1 MVAPPLRG
9 VRVADLTRFVAGSQ
23 ATMWLTALG
32 ADVVKIEPPA
42 GDPYRGQGTERAGG
56 QSVLFMALNA
66 GKRSLAVDFR
76 EPSGS
81 EVIDRLLGRCDMF
94 VENARPGS
102 LAAHGLDWETVHS
115 RFPQI
120 VYGSISGYG
129 DVGPEAGRGGF
140 DLILQAETG
149 VMSVTGSPGSGPVKV
164 GAPVLDVGAGLS
176 CALGLLAG
184 YIERLRTGTGS
195 LVSASLLE
203 FGLASLGTLLPGVA
217 MSGREPGLLGTH
229 SPLFAPY
236 GGFRTEDGWLVM
248 AGAGS
253 EHMWQRA
260 CAALDLAGLPDDP
273 RFADGAAR
281 VAHRNE
287 LTSCIEAVLTTQ
299 PTGHWLGKLE
309 AAGVPAAEV
318 RGLADVLGW
327 SQVTALGSMQ
337 AMPPGQ
343 VVGPPFRLD
352 RTVLAYPGPAPAL
365 GRDTR
370 PVLAELG
377 YQPDEI
383 ARLEDAGVVVTSE
396 PEGGGVAWPE
406 ERGTSNE
413 GTRRSEGGMGRR
425 AGPRRRAGDRT

>member
-1 MVAPPLRG
+1 MVARPLDG

-32 ADVVKIEPPA
+32 AEVVKIEPPA
-42 GDPYRGQGTERAGG
+42 GDPYRGQGIERAGG
-56 QSVLFMALNA
+56 QSVLFTALNA
-66 GKRSLAVDFR
+66 GKRSLAVDLR
-76 EPSGS
+76 DPAGR
-81 EVIDRLLGRCDMF
+81 EVIDRLLGRCDLL
-94 VENARPGS
+94 VENSRPGS
-102 LAAHGLDWETVHS
+102 LAAHGLDWESVHR
-115 RFPQI
+115 RFPRI
-120 VYGSISGYG
+120 VYGSVSGYG

-140 DLILQAETG
+140 DLILQAESG
-149 VMSVTGSPGSGPVKV
+149 VMSVTGSPASGPVKV

-184 YIERLRTGTGS
+184 YIECLRTGTGT

-203 FGLASLGTLLPGVA
+203 FGLASLGTLLPAVA
-217 MSGREPGLLGTH
+217 VSGREPGLLATH

-253 EHMWQRA
+253 EELWQRA
-260 CAALDLAGLPDDP
+260 CAALDLADLADDP
-273 RFADGAAR
+273 RFGDGAAR
-281 VAHRNE
+281 VAHRDE
-287 LTSCIEAVLTTQ
+287 LTAYIEAVLTTQ
-299 PTGHWLGKLE
+299 PTAHWLGKLE

-318 RGLADVLGW
+318 RGLAGVLGW
-327 SQVTALGSMQ
+327 SQVTALGSLQ
-337 AMPPGQ
+337 APAPGHH

-377 YQPDEI
+377 YPPDEI
-383 ARLEDAGVVVTSE
+383 ARLEGAGVVVTQ
-396 PEGGGVAWPE
+396 
-406 ERGTSNE
+406 
-413 GTRRSEGGMGRR
+413 
-425 AGPRRRAGDRT
+425 